1 MAENE
6 NGKIDPMEENDIL
19 KKLRAIGADLWGE
32 SAMDM
37 EGTGPEETPAKKTA
51 GKKKTPAVGRKNAD
65 IDNLWATADET
76 IDWTEAMARELPPDG
91 LTPPALWAFY
101 REMAEDVLKGDIQ
114 AYAQVLR
121 RVNPLGDLTQFADGI
136 TMRAPSSERAECEFT
151 CREEL
156 LSKKGKKY
164 LAAMGLRMARD
175 LMACL
180 PVSEA
185 GIKAWDQGR
194 VVMEVTFTRD
204 ALLNRNFLFEDP
216 VETAAECG
224 AVFG

>member
-6 NGKIDPMEENDIL
+6 NGKVDPMEENDIL
-19 KKLRAIGADLWGE
+19 KKLRAIGTDLWGE
-32 SAMDM
+32 SAMAM
-37 EGTGPEETPAKKTA
+37 EGQGTEDATAKKPA
-51 GKKKTPAVGRKNAD
+51 ARKKTPAVNRKKAD
-65 IDNLWATADET
+65 IDNLWVTADET
-76 IDWTEAMARELPPDG
+76 IDWTEALSRELPPDG
-91 LTPPALWAFY
+91 LTSQGMWAFY

-121 RVNPLGDLTQFADGI
+121 RVNPLGDLTAFADGI
-136 TMRAPSSERAECEFT
+136 TMRAPSAERAECEFT
-151 CREEL
+151 CREEIL
-156 LSKKGKKY
+156 NGKGKKY
-164 LAAMGLRMARD
+164 LAAMALRMARD

-194 VVMEVTFTRD
+194 VVMDVTFTRE
-204 ALLNRNFLFEDP
+204 ALQHRNFLFEDP
-216 VETAAECG
+216 VETAVECG